1 MVGAGLI
8 DALVGV
14 GAEVVALALD
24 EGGGKPVDAETVV
37 VGQGGR
43 EYGDGLADLGGQG
56 DDATPGIDEAGEFG
70 LEIGVKKEGRQFGI
84 GVVGLDDA
92 IEEFRADDAA
102 ATPDGGEVAGVN
114 IPIVVGGAGG
124 DFVEPL
130 GVGHEFRGVE
140 GAANVFDKGVAVDA
154 EFGKSGEGAGG
165 QVADGG
171 LALVRGP
178 GEGAGEDGFADAG
191 DGNPKVE
198 GGFDGPAAGAFLAG
212 GVNNEV
218 DEGFAGFGI
227 HLGEHLGRDVDE
239 VGVEV
244 AGVPGAEDLGDFGG
258 GHAGAVAEELIGFTD
273 DLHVGVFDAVVHHFD
288 EVAGTVGADVG
299 DAGDTVDVGGDG
311 FEEGP

>member
-14 GAEVVALALD
+14 GAEIVALALD
-24 EGGGKPVDAETVV
+24 ESGGKPVDAETVV
-37 VGQGGR
+37 VRQGGR

-56 DDATPGIDEAGEFG
+56 DDATPRIDETSELG
-70 LEIGVKKEGRQFGI
+70 LEIRVKQEGWQFGI
-84 GVVGLDDA
+84 GVIGLDDA
-92 IEEFRADDAA
+92 VEEFRADDAA
-102 ATPDGGEVAGVN
+102 TTPNGGKVAGVN

-130 GVGHEFRGVE
+130 GVGHKFGGVE
-140 GAANVFDKGVAVDA
+140 GAANVFDEGVSVDA
-154 EFGKSGEGAGG
+154 EFGKGGEGTGG

-212 GVNNEV
+212 GVDNEV
-218 DEGFAGFGI
+218 DERLAGFGI
-227 HLGEHLGRDVDE
+227 HLGEYLGRDVDE
-239 VGVEV
+239 VGVEI
-244 AGVPGAEDLGDFGG
+244 AGIPGAEDLGDFGG
-258 GHAGAVAEELIGFTD
+258 GHAGAVAEELVCLAD

-299 DAGDTVDVGGDG
+299 DAGDTVDIGGDG
-311 FEEGP
+311 FEEGA